1 MLEALLGL
9 GALSLALVTTGCPK
23 KPITIYRSL
32 SEPGAMQTCDAN
44 TRFRAEAQG
53 ADAKAAKANAEAE
66 IRGVIAKNKGCGAL
80 VYNEV
85 STKTLDGPI
94 NHVADFQLCKCQ

>member
-1 MLEALLGL
+1 MIKALLTVGT
-9 GALSLALVTTGCPK
+9 LALVTSLTGCPK
-23 KPITIYRSL
+23 KSITIYRSL

-94 NHVADFQLCKCQ
+94 DHVADYQLCKCQ